1 MKVCLHRK
9 CFFKKNPTI
18 LQTDR
23 RSMPP
28 GHQGLEKNFSKYNF
42 GSGSLFLEISLVV
55 EFVAYVDFVVC
66 LWNTSVLWEQNSV
79 IYVFSTL
86 FLLKY
91 QVVCFLCQERPDPID
106 KLNYKPNDCFSKAL
120 SVQFFSL
127 QDFLEQ
133 IWLESALK
141 CSCAV
146 VILLYFYCASFSF
159 MLLVVLKPIV
169 SNFCCTSCVAV
180 PLF

>member
-1 MKVCLHRK
+1 MKVCLLRK
-9 CFFKKNPTI
+9 CFCKKNPNI
-18 LQTDR
+18 LQTDG

-28 GHQGLEKNFSKYNF
+28 GHQGLEENFSKYNF
-42 GSGSLFLEISLVV
+42 GSGSLFLEISRVV

-79 IYVFSTL
+79 IYIFSTF

-106 KLNYKPNDCFSKAL
+106 KLYYKPNDCFSKAL
-120 SVQFFSL
+120 SVQFFCL

-133 IWLESALK
+133 NWLESALK